1 MRLSSILLAAG
12 VLTLFASGNALPTV
26 TVADSTEV
34 SNMAAADTGL
44 SNERL
49 NNGDGKRFLRGEVND
64 DDEERLS
71 GANMFKA
78 EKIEQA
84 IGDAS
89 YAKTLFQR
97 WKRNGVDSDGAFK
110 KLRVMHNL
118 DTDKKVYKLYLNYR
132 AWLEKHHPLG
142 QNLGMKNMFDEAKIS
157 KAAKDPTYAN
167 NLFGRWKR
175 NNFDMIKVRD
185 QFKTMR
191 ITSENP
197 LYNVYKGYVAWLR
210 IHHPKE
216 GTAKLTS
223 MDFLFERTRLGRTLV
238 DETFANKL
246 FAKWKSRN
254 YNSDYV
260 FKKFQAM
267 GVKYDKELYQVYL
280 KYHAWLEKYHPLPP
294 L

>member
-12 VLTLFASGNALPTV
+12 VLTMFASRNALPTF

-34 SNMAAADTGL
+34 SNMAVADTGL

-64 DDEERLS
+64 DEEERLS
-71 GANMFKA
+71 DANMFKA

-89 YAKTLFQR
+89 YAKTLFRR
-97 WKRNGVDSDGAFK
+97 WKRNKVDWEGAFK
-110 KLRVMHNL
+110 KLREMHNL
-118 DTDKKVYKLYLNYR
+118 KTDKNVYNLYVNYV

-142 QNLGMKNMFDEAKIS
+142 QNLGMKNMFDKAKIS

-185 QFKTMR
+185 QFKAMR

-197 LYNVYKGYVAWLR
+197 LYNVYTRYAAWLR

-216 GTAKLTS
+216 GTKKLTS
-223 MDFLFERTRLGRTLV
+223 YEFLFDRTRIDRTLV

-246 FAKWKSRN
+246 FAKWKGRELDSEG
-254 YNSDYV
+254 V
-260 FKKFQAM
+260 FSKFQTM
-267 GVKYDKELYQVYL
+267 GVKYDDDLYKVYL
-280 KYHAWLEKYHPLPP
+280 NYRAWLEKYHPLPP

>member
-26 TVADSTEV
+26 TVAESTEV
-34 SNMAAADTGL
+34 SNMAAIDTGL
-44 SNERL
+44 SAVRL
-49 NNGDGKRFLRGEVND
+49 NNGDGKRFLRGGVNGEE
-64 DDEERLS
+64 EERLS

-78 EKIEQA
+78 KKIEQA

-89 YAKTLFQR
+89 YAKTLFRR

-110 KLRVMHNL
+110 KLREMHKL
-118 DTDKKVYKLYLNYR
+118 ETDDKVYKLYLNYL

-142 QNLGMKNMFDEAKIS
+142 QDLGMKNMFDEAKIS

-185 QFKTMR
+185 QFKAMR
-191 ITSENP
+191 ITSGNP
-197 LYNVYKGYVAWLR
+197 LYNVYTRYAAWLR

-216 GTAKLTS
+216 GTEKLTPIK
-223 MDFLFERTRLGRTLV
+223 FLFDRTRIDRTLV
-238 DETFANKL
+238 DETFAN
-246 FAKWKSRN
+246 
-254 YNSDYV
+254 
-260 FKKFQAM
+260 
-267 GVKYDKELYQVYL
+267 
-280 KYHAWLEKYHPLPP
+280 
-294 L
+294 

>member
-26 TVADSTEV
+26 TVAESTEV
-34 SNMAAADTGL
+34 SNMAAVDTGL
-44 SNERL
+44 STVRL
-49 NNGDGKRFLRGEVND
+49 NNGDGKRFLREEVND

-89 YAKTLFQR
+89 YAKTLFRR

-110 KLRVMHNL
+110 KLREMHKL
-118 DTDKKVYKLYLNYR
+118 ETDDKVYKLYLNYL

-142 QNLGMKNMFDEAKIS
+142 QDLGMKNMFDEAKIS

-185 QFKTMR
+185 QFKAMR

-197 LYNVYKGYVAWLR
+197 LYNVYTRYAAWLR

-216 GTAKLTS
+216 GTKKLTS
-223 MDFLFERTRLGRTLV
+223 YEFLFDRTRIDRTLV
-238 DETFANKL
+238 DETFANNL
-246 FAKWKSRN
+246 FAKWKASGFD
-254 YNSDYV
+254 SDGV
-260 FKKFQAM
+260 FKKFQDM
-267 GVKYDKELYQVYL
+267 GVKYDDDLYKVY
-280 KYHAWLEKYHPLPP
+280 KNYYAWLEKYHPLPP